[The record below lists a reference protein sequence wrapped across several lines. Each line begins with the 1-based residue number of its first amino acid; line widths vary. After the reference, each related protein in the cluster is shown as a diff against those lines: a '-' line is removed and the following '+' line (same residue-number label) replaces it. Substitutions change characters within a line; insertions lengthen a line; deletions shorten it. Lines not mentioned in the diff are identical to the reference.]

1 MKSKKLTDV
10 LFIFGV
16 CLLVGGILSGIVL
29 GFVLGDNGF
38 NLVVSIITWL
48 LSVITASGFIT
59 VSNSLSEV
67 AQNKQKDEEILQMII
82 DKVKEENNSN

>member
-10 LFIFGV
+10 LFILGV
-16 CLLVGGILSGIVL
+16 CLLIGGILAGIIL
-29 GFVLGDNGF
+29 GFVLGDKGF

-82 DKVKEENNSN
+82 DKVKEENNLN